1 MTSRARKPPPGSP
14 AGPVARPAAE
24 PLAVDVAADGVRVA
38 LSRER
43 VAAIAREVLRAERVR
58 NALLSITFLD
68 EPSMARLNWQ
78 HLRHRGPTDVISFGL
93 SREGSDAPVVG
104 DIYIAPA
111 MVREHARRHG
121 VPVRE
126 ELTRVV
132 VHGVLHVLGHEHPED
147 DERARSPMWRRQETL
162 VRRLLASPA
171 T

>member
-1 MTSRARKPPPGSP
+1 MTPRANEPPP
-14 AGPVARPAAE
+14 ARPPVE

-43 VAAIAREVLRAERVR
+43 VAVIARAVLRAERAR
-58 NALLSITFLD
+58 NAMLSITFVD
-68 EPSMARLNWQ
+68 EASIARLNWR

-93 SREGSDAPVVG
+93 SREAPGAPVVG

-111 MVREHARRHG
+111 VVTAHAREVG

-132 VHGVLHVLGHEHPED
+132 VHGVLHVLGHDHPD
-147 DERARSPMWRRQETL
+147 DDDRVRSPMWRRQESL
-162 VRRLLASPA
+162 VARLLASPS

>member
-1 MTSRARKPPPGSP
+1 MTSSPGDRPPSRP
-14 AGPVARPAAE
+14 ARPE

-43 VAAIAREVLRAERVR
+43 VATIARAVLRAERVR
-58 NALLSITFLD
+58 HALVSITFLD
-68 EPSMARLNWQ
+68 EPSIARINWK

-93 SREGSDAPVVG
+93 SRETEGAPVVG

-111 MVREHARRHG
+111 VVREHARQHG

-126 ELTRVV
+126 ETTRVV

-147 DERARSPMWRRQETL
+147 GERASSPMWRRQESL
-162 VRRLLASPA
+162 VRRLLASPSP
-171 T
+171 